1 MAEDLSDR
9 SRPGFMTVLVTVVV
23 ALAIAIN
30 VYWVE
35 LLQLLGFN

>member
-9 SRPGFMTVLVTVVV
+9 SRPGIVTVLITVVV
-23 ALAIAIN
+23 TLAIAIN
-30 VYWVE
+30 VYWTE